1 MNQQQAILPWTWP
14 PIPFVPTGPI
24 DLSEP
29 VIINYDPPS
38 PPGPVGPPGPPG
50 PPGEQGIPGP
60 QGEPGIPGPQGE
72 QGISGSVGPQ
82 GEPGT
87 QGPVGP
93 PGPPGSSSECI
104 NCSDYIL
111 AEKDYSVKSTDYY
124 IGVKVTKPTSIILP
138 SVPIEGKI
146 YIIKLEM
153 PPPVGN
159 KKVTV
164 KGNGKLVDGQ
174 TSVVLENAYESITI
188 IFRGDGWHIISQ
200 YN

>member
-1 MNQQQAILPWTWP
+1 MNQKQMAVLPWTWP
-14 PIPFVPTGPI
+14 PITFIPTGPV
-24 DLSEP
+24 DLSDP

-38 PPGPVGPPGPPG
+38 PPGPVGPPGPQG
-50 PPGEQGIPGP
+50 PPGEAGQQGEQGIPGP
-60 QGEPGIPGPQGE
+60 QGEQGIP
-72 QGISGSVGPQ
+72 
-82 GEPGT
+82 
-87 QGPVGP
+87 GP
-93 PGPPGSSSECI
+93 PGPPGPSEPTKECI

-111 AEKDYSVKSTDYY
+111 TEKDYSVKSTDYY
-124 IGVKVTKPTSIILP
+124 IGVKVTKPTNIILP

-153 PPPVGN
+153 QPPVGN